1 MSQTILV
8 CDDEELIRWSLSEH
22 LTSEGYTVVEAEDG
36 EDCLEKLTTFAPD
49 LLITDLKMPRMDGME
64 VLRRLRQQGRDLP
77 VIVLTAH
84 GEVQSAVQATQLGA
98 TNYLT
103 KPFDLIAVGL
113 AVEKALES
121 HRLES
126 ELQLLRGRRG
136 GYGKLLGQS
145 LAMRKLFDTLR
156 RLESIDAPTV
166 LLSGESGTGKDI
178 IAHAIHDSGPRSGGP
193 MMEVDCASLPEQLIE
208 SELFGHE
215 RGSFTDAKATKKG
228 MFEVARGGT
237 IFLDEI
243 GEMSPATQAKL
254 LRAIE
259 NRTFR
264 RVGGTS
270 PIRLDASVIAA
281 SNRDLQNE
289 VAGGRF
295 REDLYF
301 RLAVIKLEV
310 PALRER
316 REDIP
321 LLVQHFVQ
329 RFNNDFHKKVEEVTG
344 DAMRRLQEYA
354 WPGNVREL
362 RNVIERIVI
371 LEADARITL
380 EELPPEIRYG
390 RTAVTGATFL
400 LPEEGVD
407 LDEVE
412 RSFIQQAMDRTNGN
426 QSAAARLLGISR
438 YALRYRL
445 QKLEERGS

>member
-1 MSQTILV
+1 MSRTILV

-22 LTSEGYTVVEAEDG
+22 LTGEGFNVVEAENG
-36 EDCLEKLTTFAPD
+36 EDCLEKLAQVAPD

-64 VLRRLRQQGRDLP
+64 VLRRLRQQGRELP

-84 GEVQSAVQATQLGA
+84 GDVQSAVNATQLGA

-103 KPFDLIAVGL
+103 KPFDLIEVGL
-113 AVEKALES
+113 AVNKALES
-121 HRLES
+121 HRLET
-126 ELQLLRGRRG
+126 ELNLLRGRRA
-136 GYGKLLGQS
+136 GYGKLLGKS
-145 LAMRKLFDTLR
+145 LPMRKLFDTLR
-156 RLESIDAPTV
+156 RLETIDAPTV
-166 LLSGESGTGKDI
+166 LLAGESGTGKDV
-178 IAHAIHDSGPRSGGP
+178 IAHAIHDTGPRHSGP

-215 RGSFTDAKATKKG
+215 RGAFTDAKQTKKG

-243 GEMSPATQAKL
+243 GEMSPQTQAKL
-254 LRAIE
+254 LRALE

-270 PIRLDASVIAA
+270 TMRLDASVIAA
-281 SNRDLQNE
+281 TNRDLQGE
-289 VAGGRF
+289 VAAGRF

-310 PALRER
+310 PPLRDR
-316 REDIP
+316 RDDIP
-321 LLVQHFVQ
+321 GLVEHFVH
-329 RFNNDFHKKVEEVTG
+329 RFNRSFRKDVKEVTG
-344 DAMRRLQEYA
+344 DAMRRMQDYG

-371 LEADARITL
+371 LEADQRIGVD
-380 EELPPEIRYG
+380 ELPPEIRYG
-390 RTAVTGATFL
+390 RAGAHKAMFL
-400 LPEEGVD
+400 LPEGGVD
-407 LDEVE
+407 LEQVE
-412 RSFIQQAMDRTNGN
+412 RSFLEQAMDRTGGN

-445 QKLEERGS
+445 QKLEEG

>member
-36 EDCLEKLTTFAPD
+36 EDCLEKLATFAPD

-145 LAMRKLFDTLR
+145 LAMRKLFDTLL

-289 VAGGRF
+289 VARGRF

-380 EELPPEIRYG
+380 DELPPEIRYG

-438 YALRYRL
+438 YAIRYRL